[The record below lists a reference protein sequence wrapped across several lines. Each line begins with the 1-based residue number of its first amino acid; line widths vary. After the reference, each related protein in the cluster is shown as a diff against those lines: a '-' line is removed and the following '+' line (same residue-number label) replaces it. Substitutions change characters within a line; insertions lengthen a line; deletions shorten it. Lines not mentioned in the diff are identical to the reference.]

1 MLSVAVTDAT
11 PDLLNGEPIAAVDL
25 GSNSFHMVVAR
36 HEHGQL
42 RIIDRLRDPVRIGM
56 GLGTDGSLSMES
68 RQRALASLACF
79 GERLRA
85 IPHDRVHAV
94 ATNTLRQ
101 MAEPQ
106 AFLVLAETALGHPIE
121 IVSGREEARLIYL
134 GVAHHLPASEQ
145 QRLVIDIGGGSTEFI
160 IGRGLHALHT
170 ESAQMG
176 SIASS
181 RAFFGDGRIDL
192 RRWQRGR
199 TAIALTLQ
207 RFAAD
212 YRQQGW
218 GEAIASSGTARS
230 IASIL
235 EANGWGGQHID
246 MASLERLR
254 DILLEAGDMAA
265 LDQLPGLTAER
276 RALLAGGVL
285 IMHTAAE
292 VLGLDKVLVCDA
304 AMREGLLHELIG
316 RTRNASPRSESI
328 QGLASRYAVDR
339 RQAERV
345 GHSALALF
353 DQVCTDWQLGSDE
366 RNLLSWAAQVHE
378 IGLAIAHNKHQAHG
392 AYIIEHSHLPGFGQL
407 TQHMLAVMVR
417 NHRRKPKAQLLETL
431 PARLQDTT
439 RRLTALLR
447 LAALLQRSRTDAV
460 PEPVDLH
467 GHGDSLQVQLPA
479 GWLAAHPLT
488 RADLQ
493 QERNWLQHL
502 GVELM
507 VSAGKTD
514 TIAST
519 VPNRQRQPM
528 R

>member
-1 MLSVAVTDAT
+1 MSSAAVTDAASN
-11 PDLLNGEPIAAVDL
+11 PLNGEPIAAVDL

-56 GLGTDGSLSMES
+56 GLGADGSLTLEC

-85 IPHDRVHAV
+85 LPHGRVHAV

-101 MAEPQ
+101 MANPQ
-106 AFLVLAETALGHPIE
+106 AFLMLAETALGHPIE

-134 GVAHHLPASEQ
+134 GVAHHLPASKQ
-145 QRLVIDIGGGSTEFI
+145 HRLVIDIGGGSTEFI
-160 IGRGLHALHT
+160 IGQGLHALHT

-199 TAIALTLQ
+199 TAIALSLQ

-212 YRQQGW
+212 YRQHGW
-218 GEAIASSGTARS
+218 AETIASSGTARS

-235 EANGWGGQHID
+235 EANGWGGQHIE
-246 MASLERLR
+246 MAALQRLR

-292 VLGLDKVLVCDA
+292 ELGLDHILVCDA

-316 RTRNASPRSESI
+316 RTRNASPRNESI
-328 QGLASRYAVDR
+328 QGLATRYAVDR
-339 RQAERV
+339 NQAGRVER
-345 GHSALALF
+345 SALALF
-353 DQVCTDWQLGSDE
+353 EQVCSSWQMGADE
-366 RNLLSWAAQVHE
+366 LNLLRWATQVHE
-378 IGLAIAHNKHQAHG
+378 VGLAIAHNKHQVHG
-392 AYIIEHSHLPGFGQL
+392 AYIIEHSHLPGFGQQ
-407 TQHMLAVMVR
+407 TQRMLASMVR
-417 NHRRKPKAQLLETL
+417 NHRRKPKPQLLEAL
-431 PARLQDTT
+431 PERLQDTT

-447 LAALLQRSRTDAV
+447 LAALLRRSRTDA
-460 PEPVDLH
+460 PVATMAVEASADTIDL
-467 GHGDSLQVQLPA
+467 SPPA
-479 GWLAAHPLT
+479 EWLAAHPLT

-493 QERNWLQHL
+493 QERIWLQRL
-502 GVELM
+502 GVQLV
-507 VSAGKTD
+507 VSPSKTD
-514 TIAST
+514 RITSK
-519 VPNRQRQPM
+519 VSNRQPQPV